1 MGKEEYEQRYDS
13 SSIKI
18 LEGLE
23 AVRKRPAM
31 YIGSTG
37 SSGLHHLVWEVV
49 DNAVDEALA
58 GYCNEIKVTVNPD
71 DSVTVEDNGRGIPVD
86 IHPEEGRPAAEVVLT
101 VLHAGGKFD
110 NNSYKVSGGLH
121 GVGVSVVNALSERLD
136 LEIWRDGGVF
146 VQSYSKGFPRGPLV
160 RTGTPNPPSKHG
172 TKITFKPDSEIF
184 EETTF
189 HYDTLAARLRELAFL
204 NGGLKINLIDERD
217 EKKADF
223 YYEGG
228 TEAFVEYLNK
238 GKTPLHSKVIV
249 CRETRE
255 KIVIDC
261 AVQWNSGYNETVY
274 SFVNSI
280 HTVEGGTHLAGFRS
294 ALTRCVNNYA
304 QNSGLLKNQ
313 KIAFSGDDVREG
325 LTAVISIKIP
335 NPQFEGQTKAK
346 LGNSEVKGLVEGVLN
361 DFFSRYFEENPSVAK
376 NIVGKVAEAARA
388 REAARKARELTRRK
402 SALDSDILPGKLAD
416 CQERDPS
423 LCELFLV
430 EGDSAG
436 GSAKQGRDRKIQAI
450 LPLRGKIL
458 NVEKARL
465 DKMLSNNE
473 IKTIISALGAGV
485 GREDFEEQKLRYH
498 KTIIMTD
505 ADVDGSHIRTLL
517 LTLFY
522 RQFPQLIEKGYIYIA
537 QPPLY
542 RVSKGKEEH
551 YISSEEELT
560 KFFVE
565 KAIQSCKLYLPQKNK
580 TIEGESLGKSLQS
593 IQKYEKIL
601 SKFEKKGLTEK
612 ILTLFFEEK
621 FSRKYFSDIA
631 NVENLREK
639 LGNLGYKTSASHYDE
654 EHGLYEIDLFLAENN
669 HKVRIHHGLHHTADY
684 QTLEKLYFELE
695 DFWVPPFVIKE
706 EDVEKEVHTKA
717 ELFKIMV
724 DSIKSKYHI
733 QRYKGLGEMNPE
745 QLWETTMNPARRKLL
760 KVTVEDGVE
769 AETLFSTLMGDEVEP
784 RRKFIEENA
793 LNVTNLDI

>member
-1 MGKEEYEQRYDS
+1 MGKKEQEQRYDA
-13 SSIKI
+13 SSIKV

-37 SSGLHHLVWEVV
+37 SQGLHHLVWEVV
-49 DNAVDEALA
+49 DNSVDEALA
-58 GYCNEIKVTVNPD
+58 GYCTEIKVTVNPD
-71 DSVTVEDNGRGIPVD
+71 ESVTVEDNGRGIPVD
-86 IHPEEGRPAAEVVLT
+86 MHPEEGKPAAEVVLT
-101 VLHAGGKFD
+101 ILHAGGKFD
-110 NNSYKVSGGLH
+110 NRSYKVSGGLH

-146 VQSYSKGFPRGPLV
+146 VQSYSRGVPKGPLV

-172 TKITFKPDSEIF
+172 TKITFKPDSDIF

-189 HYDTLAARLRELAFL
+189 HFDTLSARLRELAFL
-204 NGGLKINLIDERD
+204 NGGLKIILVDERD
-217 EKKADF
+217 DKKAEF
-223 YYEGG
+223 HYEGG

-238 GKTPLHSKVIV
+238 GKTSLHPKVIV
-249 CRETRE
+249 CRETRD

-280 HTVEGGTHLAGFRS
+280 HTIEGGTHLAGFRS

-304 QNSGLLKNQ
+304 QNSGLLKNL
-313 KIAFSGDDVREG
+313 KIGLSGEDVREG
-325 LTAVISIKIP
+325 LTAVISVKIP

-485 GREDFEEQKLRYH
+485 GREDFEEEKLRYH

-522 RQFPQLIEKGYIYIA
+522 RQFPQLIEKGFIYIA

-565 KAIQSCKLYLPQKNK
+565 KAIQSCKLYIPKK
-580 TIEGESLGKSLQS
+580 KKMIEGEALGKALQS
-593 IQKYEKIL
+593 IQKYEKVL
-601 SKFEKKGLTEK
+601 SRFEKKGLQEK
-612 ILTLFFEEK
+612 TLALFFEEK
-621 FSRKYFSDIA
+621 FSRKYFSDIT
-631 NVENLREK
+631 NVENLGEK
-639 LGNLGYKTSASHYDE
+639 LKNMGYKTSAPHYDN
-654 EHGLYEIDLFLAENN
+654 EHGLYEIDLHLAENN
-669 HKVRIHHGLHHTADY
+669 HIIRIHHGLHHTADF

-695 DFWVPPFVIKE
+695 DFRNPPFVIKE
-706 EDVEKEVHTKA
+706 DEEEQEVQTKA

-724 DSIKSKYHI
+724 DSIKGKYHI

-760 KVTVEDGVE
+760 KVTIEDGVE